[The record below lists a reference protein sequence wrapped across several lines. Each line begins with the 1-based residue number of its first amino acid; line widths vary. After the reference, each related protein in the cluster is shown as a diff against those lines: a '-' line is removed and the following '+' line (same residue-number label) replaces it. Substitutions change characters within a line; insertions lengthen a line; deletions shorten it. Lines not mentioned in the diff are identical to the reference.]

1 MNRILLTVLSG
12 SLFAAVSLAQ
22 NSNPLPTNGT
32 AAQPQ
37 TSSPQGSQQIPDPSQ
52 SQTQPAAQPST
63 PQTAGP
69 AGAAADGS
77 NHAKKIAPG
86 SVIPVQLTKTVDAKK
101 AKTGDEVVAKV
112 TMDMKTNSGDVLV
125 PKDTKVIGHVT
136 ESQPKSK
143 EQKESQMGIAFDRAV
158 MKDGNEMNL
167 PMSIQAVIGQQ
178 NNDANAAGGSDQGNA
193 APSGGAPA
201 AGNAGR
207 PGGMGGSTPPPSA
220 SPSAGDTSASN
231 NQQQTKGGM
240 PPITGQT
247 TGVIGIPHLTL
258 SGASTGTQGSVLT
271 SDKNNVK
278 LESGTMLL
286 LKVNQ

>member
-1 MNRILLTVLSG
+1 MNRVLLTVLSACLLVG
-12 SLFAAVSLAQ
+12 ASLAQ
-22 NSNPLPTNGT
+22 SNPLPTNGP

-37 TSSPQGSQQIPDPSQ
+37 PATPQGSQQIPDPSTQQPQ
-52 SQTQPAAQPST
+52 SQPTPKPPASTQQN
-63 PQTAGP
+63 AGP
-69 AGAAADGS
+69 AGAPASAG
-77 NHAKKIAPG
+77 NHSAKIAPG

-101 AKTGDEVVAKV
+101 AKAGDQVVAKV
-112 TMDMKTNSGDVLV
+112 TMDMKTNSGEVLV
-125 PKDTKVIGHVT
+125 AKDTKVIGHVT
-136 ESQPKSK
+136 EAQARNK

-178 NNDANAAGGSDQGNA
+178 NNPGGNDQGS
-193 APSGGAPA
+193 APPTGGTPAA

-207 PGGMGGSTPPPSA
+207 AGGMGGSAPTSP
-220 SPSAGDTSASN
+220 SPSAADTTASN
-231 NQQQTKGGM
+231 NAQTSNGAN
-240 PPITGQT
+240 PPITGNTQ
-247 TGVIGIPHLTL
+247 GVVGIPNL
-258 SGASTGTQGSVLT
+258 SLSSAPNGAQGSVIT